1 MRSSSSLLENANL
14 ITKTVF
20 PAEMLSVS
28 IFLSSLIN
36 HLLALGLALAI
47 VGFYIGH
54 FSLWMFS
61 LPIYMLQI
69 GLMAVGIGWIVASLQ
84 VYLRDTGQVISVLLN
99 FWFWLTPIMIDE
111 QHFPEQVRF
120 LLHLNPLTFV
130 VKAYRERLLSY
141 RVPSL
146 HDFVIVTAFA
156 MTAFVA
162 GGLFFRHLKRG
173 FADVL

>member
-1 MRSSSSLLENANL
+1 
-14 ITKTVF
+14 
-20 PAEMLSVS
+20 
-28 IFLSSLIN
+28 
-36 HLLALGLALAI
+36 
-47 VGFYIGH
+47 
-54 FSLWMFS
+54 
-61 LPIYMLQI
+61 
-69 GLMAVGIGWIVASLQ
+69 
-84 VYLRDTGQVISVLLN
+84 
-99 FWFWLTPIMIDE
+99 MIDE